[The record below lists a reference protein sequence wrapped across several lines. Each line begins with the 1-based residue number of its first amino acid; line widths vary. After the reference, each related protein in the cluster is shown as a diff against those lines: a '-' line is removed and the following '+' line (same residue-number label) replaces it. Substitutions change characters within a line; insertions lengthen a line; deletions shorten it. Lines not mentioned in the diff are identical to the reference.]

1 MATRKREKPVVDIE
15 LSEGSTTETSTT
27 TRTRR
32 ARRTTTPAP
41 KPKVEKTRRAVAE
54 IEAEAEAELNGTALV
69 PEKRVDDNGEVNI
82 ENIPAKKL
90 AYYKEIASVLN
101 EKDLTSISSYGSD
114 LQHAMDTYSND
125 FLTQSFES
133 RSSIESAQLISNL
146 LAELHEVNIDDLET
160 PSAWKRMLRKIPGL
174 KKLIISVEQVKTKYN
189 TIEKN
194 IDGIVDKLKATR
206 QIAIR
211 DNNLLQ
217 KQFENNCDYVD
228 QLEELIIAGKIKSKE
243 LGDLI
248 ETMKAESGQYEDY
261 QITDIE
267 EYKNSL
273 DKRITDLI
281 MLRYAF
287 KQSLTQIRIIQRT
300 NIMDANN
307 TESQIAMTIPLW
319 KNQLSLAVALYNQK
333 QSIEISNKVTETT
346 NEMFKKNAELMKTQ
360 AIEVA
365 KQNQRTVLDI
375 ETLRKTTQ
383 ELLATVEGVQKA
395 QQEGAQKRAA
405 AEAEIAKL
413 EKEMS
418 MKAIGI
424 ADSTQKIITKELQG
438 KRDRKLLSNE

>member
-1 MATRKREKPVVDIE
+1 MAATKARKTRKATVPVVDVE
-15 LSEGSTTETSTT
+15 EPVVVET
-27 TRTRR
+27 
-32 ARRTTTPAP
+32 P
-41 KPKVEKTRRAVAE
+41 KRNAVAD
-54 IEAEAEAELNGTALV
+54 IEAEAEASLNGSAPATV
-69 PEKRVDDNGEVNI
+69 PQKRISDVTGEVSL
-82 ENIPAKKL
+82 ENIPTKQKE
-90 AYYKEIASVLN
+90 YYREIAKVLN

-114 LQHAMDTYSND
+114 LQRAMDSYSSD
-125 FLTQSFES
+125 FLNQSFS
-133 RSSIESAQLISNL
+133 RENSLESADLIANL
-146 LAELHEVNIDDLET
+146 LGELHEVNIDDLEA
-160 PSAWKRMLRKIPGL
+160 PGPVKRFLRRIPGL
-174 KKLIISVEQVKTKYN
+174 RKLVISVEQVKAKYN
-189 TIEKN
+189 TIQKN
-194 IDGIVDKLKATR
+194 IDGIVKKLEATR

-228 QLEELIIAGKIKSKE
+228 QLEDLIVAGKMKSKE
-243 LGDLI
+243 LEGVL
-248 ETMKAESGQYEDY
+248 ENMRANLAEFDDY

-307 TESQIAMTIPLW
+307 TEAQITMTIPLW
-319 KNQLSLAVALYNQK
+319 KNQMSLAVALYNQK
-333 QSIEISNKVTETT
+333 QSIEISNKVTEAT
-346 NEMFKKNAELMKTQ
+346 NEMFKKNAEMMKTQ

-365 KQNQRTVLDI
+365 KQNQRSVLDI

-405 AEAEIAKL
+405 AEAELVKL

-424 ADSTQKIITKELQG
+424 ADSTQKIVSKELQG
-438 KRDRKLLSNE
+438 IRGQKSITSQDL